1 MARVVRD
8 EVRGEDQKLSTLSE
22 ERRSLSEK
30 IQRQQDTIR
39 QLADEFGSTAL
50 TSRQEMMLQQV
61 ASLQNELVNIN
72 IRRISLETQV
82 QAQESGIGEVAAP
95 GSLIERRNMV
105 INSDPVI
112 QALTSSIMRYEE
124 LIVIGQQTMTPDNP
138 ELKQR
143 TEVLK
148 TLRERLVQ
156 RRKEVAQE
164 FDKNFE
170 TELAKN
176 RNRRLAE
183 LKVQLE
189 QTIRYEQ
196 RIREKLAKQD
206 MDAIGIGRKQFTI
219 DDQKEQLARTK
230 VMYDRVNV
238 RIDQIQL
245 ERKRPAR
252 ISIAYRASSVPAQGK
267 RRKLAMALGFGGLA
281 LGALLALLLD
291 KADKSLHN
299 PEDVVRRVGVRIIG
313 TTTSPKH
320 IDKLLLGRQLVDDYQ
335 AIRANLGL
343 LDGDTTSKIIV
354 VTSPG
359 IGDGKTTFAANLA
372 TSFAHSGEKVLL
384 IDGDLRKPDIAEVL
398 NLPKG
403 TRGLQDLLFGK
414 EFEKLVY
421 NTGTAGVH
429 VLAADR
435 RNASDALDLLGK
447 TRTGECIG
455 RVSAD
460 YDHVIIDTPPVLA
473 FSDALLWAKMA
484 DGVILTSFVD
494 RTSRLDL
501 KEAIDRLERAD
512 AKILGTVVNNVKVT
526 HSYHRYG
533 YGYGYATDGDSK
545 GKSDRCSRD
554 KTLLLTTEPK
564 HKTGDELNS

>member
-1 MARVVRD
+1 
-8 EVRGEDQKLSTLSE
+8 
-22 ERRSLSEK
+22 
-30 IQRQQDTIR
+30 
-39 QLADEFGSTAL
+39 
-50 TSRQEMMLQQV
+50 
-61 ASLQNELVNIN
+61 
-72 IRRISLETQV
+72 
-82 QAQESGIGEVAAP
+82 
-95 GSLIERRNMV
+95 
-105 INSDPVI
+105 
-112 QALTSSIMRYEE
+112 
-124 LIVIGQQTMTPDNP
+124 
-138 ELKQR
+138 
-143 TEVLK
+143 
-148 TLRERLVQ
+148 
-156 RRKEVAQE
+156 VAQE

-170 TELAKN
+170 AELAKN
-176 RNRRLAE
+176 RDRRLAE

-206 MDAIGIGRKQFTI
+206 MDTIGIGHKQFAI

-230 VMYDRVNV
+230 EMYDRINK

-252 ISIAYRASSVPAQGK
+252 ISIAYGASSVPAQGK
-267 RRKLAMALGFGGLA
+267 RRKLAAALGFGGLA

-313 TTTSPKH
+313 TTTSPKN
-320 IDKLLLGRQLVDDYQ
+320 IDKLLLGRQLADDYQ

-343 LDGDTTSKIIV
+343 LDGDATSKVIV

-359 IGDGKTTFAANLA
+359 IGDGKTTFAVNLA
-372 TSFAHSGEKVLL
+372 TSFAQSGEKVLL
-384 IDGDLRKPDIAEVL
+384 IDGDLRKPDIAEML

-421 NTGTAGVH
+421 NTGTTGVH
-429 VLAADR
+429 VLAADH

-473 FSDALLWAKMA
+473 FSDALLWARMA

-533 YGYGYATDGDSK
+533 YGYGYGQTTDGDRK
-545 GKSDRCSRD
+545 RKSDSRHRAE
-554 KTLLLTTEPK
+554 TLLLTAKPK
-564 HKTGDELNS
+564 DETGNKPNS